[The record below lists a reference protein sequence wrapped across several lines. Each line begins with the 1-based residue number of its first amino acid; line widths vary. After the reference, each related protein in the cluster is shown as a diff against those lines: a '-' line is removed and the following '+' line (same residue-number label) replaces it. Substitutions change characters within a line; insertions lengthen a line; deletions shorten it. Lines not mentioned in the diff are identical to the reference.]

1 MIMKKFEDTYQH
13 KGLRNQLIKILRDK
27 GITDEH
33 VLEAINN
40 IPRHFFL
47 DSAFDKIAYEDR
59 AFPIGEGQTIS
70 QPYTVAYQTQLLQ
83 INMSPIFIIIKYN
96 QIFYLTKII

>member
-40 IPRHFFL
+40 IPRHFF
-47 DSAFDKIAYEDR
+47 
-59 AFPIGEGQTIS
+59 
-70 QPYTVAYQTQLLQ
+70 
-83 INMSPIFIIIKYN
+83 
-96 QIFYLTKII
+96 